1 MSEVI
6 KYLPYIFSPSY
17 YSGKTMEEVF
27 AKKKEDKQV
36 KEEQKPEAVEEKKKA
51 KFVHLLDEDQVEI
64 KCLDEEDAEDALKI
78 MQRCS
83 FEVTEEEVEKVISYG
98 TSFGCY
104 VNRMLIGVGLGWPAS
119 YDNERKIIIGGGYNA
134 VYLEEPA
141 VLLMYEGRGI
151 RRILL
156 RARERAA
163 TSSKYKY
170 TIAYLSEDIPKG
182 NVVDYIKE
190 GGTQLEKLYLSEDY
204 EFFRTSKGVLA
215 VKRLGE

>member
-1 MSEVI
+1 
-6 KYLPYIFSPSY
+6 
-17 YSGKTMEEVF
+17 MEEKF
-27 AKKKEDKQV
+27 AEKKEEVK
-36 KEEQKPEAVEEKKKA
+36 KEEKPEVEEKKKA

-64 KCLDEEDAEDALKI
+64 KCLDSEDVEDAVKI

-83 FEVTEEEVEKVISYG
+83 FEVTEDEVKKVISYRM
-98 TSFGCY
+98 SFGCY
-104 VNRMLIGVGLGWPAS
+104 VNRMLIGVGLGWPTS
-119 YDNERKIIIGGGYNA
+119 YDSEKRTIISDSNNA
-134 VYLEEPA
+134 LYLEEPA

-156 RARERAA
+156 SARERSAI
-163 TSSKYKY
+163 SSNFRY

-204 EFFRTSKGVLA
+204 EFFKTERGVLA
-215 VKRLGE
+215 VKRVGE

>member
-1 MSEVI
+1 
-6 KYLPYIFSPSY
+6 
-17 YSGKTMEEVF
+17 MEEAF
-27 AKKKEDKQV
+27 AEKKEEVK
-36 KEEQKPEAVEEKKKA
+36 KEEKAEPEEKKKA

-64 KCLDEEDAEDALKI
+64 KCLDSEDVKDALKI
-78 MQRCS
+78 MLRCS
-83 FEVTEEEVEKVISYG
+83 FEVNEEEVSKVVAYG

-104 VNRMLIGVGLGWPAS
+104 VNRMLIGVGLGWPAA
-119 YDNERKIIIGGGYNA
+119 YDHEKKILVGGAPNTL
-134 VYLEEPA
+134 YLEEPA

-156 RARERAA
+156 KAREKSAV
-163 TSSKYKY
+163 SSNYKY

-215 VKRLGE
+215 VKRLGG

>member
-1 MSEVI
+1 
-6 KYLPYIFSPSY
+6 
-17 YSGKTMEEVF
+17 MEEAF
-27 AKKKEDKQV
+27 AEKKEEAKK
-36 KEEQKPEAVEEKKKA
+36 EEKPEAEEKKKA

-64 KCLDEEDAEDALKI
+64 KCLDSEDVEDALKI
-78 MQRCS
+78 MLRCS
-83 FEVTEEEVEKVISYG
+83 FEVTGDEVGKVIAYG

-104 VNRMLIGVGLGWPAS
+104 VNRMLIGVGLGWPTA
-119 YDNERKIIIGGGYNA
+119 YDHAKKMIVGGNPNTL
-134 VYLEEPA
+134 YLEEPA

-156 RARERAA
+156 KAREQSAL
-163 TSSKYKY
+163 SSNYKY
-170 TIAYLSEDIPKG
+170 TMAYLSEDIPKG
-182 NVVDYIKE
+182 NVMDYIKE

>member
-1 MSEVI
+1 
-6 KYLPYIFSPSY
+6 
-17 YSGKTMEEVF
+17 MEEAF
-27 AKKKEDKQV
+27 AGKKEEVK
-36 KEEQKPEAVEEKKKA
+36 KEEKPEAEEKKKA

-64 KCLDEEDAEDALKI
+64 KCLDGEDIEDAVKI

-83 FEVTEEEVEKVISYG
+83 FEVTADEVNKVISYG

-104 VNRMLIGVGLGWPAS
+104 VNRMLIGVGLGWPTA
-119 YDNERKIIIGGGYNA
+119 YNHEQKLIVA
-134 VYLEEPA
+134 GKPNSLYLEEPA

-156 RARERAA
+156 KARERSAL
-163 TSSKYKY
+163 SSNYKY
-170 TIAYLSEDIPKG
+170 TIAYLSEDIPHG

-215 VKRLGE
+215 VKRMGE

>member
-1 MSEVI
+1 
-6 KYLPYIFSPSY
+6 
-17 YSGKTMEEVF
+17 MEEAF
-27 AKKKEDKQV
+27 AEKKEEVK
-36 KEEQKPEAVEEKKKA
+36 KEEKAEPEEKKKA

-64 KCLDEEDAEDALKI
+64 KCLDEEDVKDSLKI
-78 MQRCS
+78 MLRCS
-83 FEVTEEEVEKVISYG
+83 FEVTEEEVNKVVSYG

-104 VNRMLIGVGLGWPAS
+104 VNRMLIGVGLGWPAT
-119 YDNERKIIIGGGYNA
+119 YDHEKKILIGGAPNTL
-134 VYLEEPA
+134 YLEEPA

-156 RARERAA
+156 KARERSAI
-163 TSSKYKY
+163 SSNYKY